1 MMSVDILRTLV
12 GYKAWGNKGLFTTLL
27 SHPKIE
33 SIKDTKSIVSTL
45 NHAYVVDLIFQAHL
59 TGTTHKFSGVN
70 TVEQPSVQDL
80 WNNVQTTDQWY
91 INYVDSVTVS
101 SLSDRVNFKFTSGE
115 EATMLRSEM
124 ILHVVN
130 HGTYHRGN
138 VGVLLLQNGINPDK
152 DVVTDFLSNRNIQS
166 HFISQ

>member
-1 MMSVDILRTLV
+1 MSVDILRTLV
-12 GYKAWGNKGLFTTLL
+12 GYKAWANKGLFTTLL

-45 NHAYVVDLIFQAHL
+45 NHTYVIDLIFQAHL
-59 TGTTHKFSGVN
+59 TGKTHKFSGVN
-70 TVEQPSVQDL
+70 TEEQPSLQEL

-91 INYVDSVTVS
+91 INYIDSVDGTN
-101 SLSDRVNFKFTSGE
+101 LSDQVSFEFTSGE
-115 EATMLRSEM
+115 ETTMLRSEM

-138 VGVLLLQNGINPDK
+138 VGVLLLQDGINPDK
-152 DVVTDFLSNRNIQS
+152 DVVTDFKSRESN
-166 HFISQ
+166 F